1 MSTGPQTNKQRMQAI
16 FAELAQG
23 NGRPFVDAMADDFC
37 WILPGRTAWS
47 RRYEGK
53 QAVRDELLRP
63 LFAQFADTYTNQATR
78 FIAEGD
84 MVVVE
89 CRGRVTTKKAR
100 PTTTATVMCA
110 ASKAAS
116 SGNWWSTWTRSWW
129 TRCWTRRPEP
139 QPALVFRFPVS
150 ARASHLSYSAILWST
165 SAMASLSSSARC
177 CTLRRCCSSI
187 SRQSARVV
195 LPWRTRRA

>member
-1 MSTGPQTNKQRMQAI
+1 MSTESSTNKQRMQAI

-53 QAVRDELLRP
+53 QVVRDELFRP
-63 LFAQFADTYTNQATR
+63 LFAQFADQYTNQATR

-89 CRGRVTTKKAR
+89 CRGRVNTKK
-100 PTTTATVMCA
+100 
-110 ASKAAS
+110 
-116 SGNWWSTWTRSWW
+116 G
-129 TRCWTRRPEP
+129 
-139 QPALVFRFPVS
+139 
-150 ARASHLSYSAILWST
+150 LSYNNT
-165 SAMASLSSSARC
+165 YCYVCRFEGGK
-177 CTLRRCCSSI
+177 LRELVEYLDT
-187 SRQSARVV
+187 QLVDAA
-195 LPWRTRRA
+195 LDAPA